1 MKTIPNKINHTYFIP
16 IVLGLVMIPAV
27 SFAANAIVSAVTLI
41 ETLMS
46 AAFPIVTALG
56 IVAFGYNV
64 MKYLT
69 SKNLSDQNLYKSGMW
84 NSLIAL
90 LIMFIVIGLVRV
102 LAKSLGVPVLGTD
115 IGISTG
121 QIVVNDGISSFRDIA
136 LTISRFASQRIIPI
150 MVGGA
155 LLFFLGNIVI
165 SVTKSDSDEE
175 RVKTNAYLK
184 WGIVALFILL
194 TFFGVVSLFTG
205 SLFGTKAVIPQF
217 QTECPPS
224 VPDC

>member
-1 MKTIPNKINHTYFIP
+1 
-16 IVLGLVMIPAV
+16 MIPAV

>member
-1 MKTIPNKINHTYFIP
+1 
-16 IVLGLVMIPAV
+16 
-27 SFAANAIVSAVTLI
+27 
-41 ETLMS
+41 
-46 AAFPIVTALG
+46 
-56 IVAFGYNV
+56 